1 MSNDRICV
9 LASHNAHKLAE
20 IRAILADEFD
30 KVLSLKD
37 VGIEG
42 DIDET
47 GTTFE
52 QNAYIKAKAIA
63 DLLPGYAVVADDS
76 GLCVP
81 CLGGAP
87 GVYSAR
93 YAGEVCDDHA
103 NNRLLL
109 HNLHEREKTLPR
121 DRNAYFVSAV
131 VLLFP
136 DGRYI
141 SGEGRV
147 DGTILDE
154 YRGKG
159 GFGYDPLFFSP
170 ELGKTFAEATPEEKN
185 SVSHRSR
192 ALHNMLSLLTKESK

>member
-20 IRAILADEFD
+20 IRTILADEFD

-37 VGIEG
+37 VGIEV

-81 CLGGAP
+81 CLNGEP

-154 YRGKG
+154 YRGNG
-159 GFGYDPLFFSP
+159 GFGYDPLFLCT
-170 ELGKTFAEATPEEKN
+170 ELNKTFAEATAGEKN
-185 SVSHRSR
+185 SVSHRAR
-192 ALHNMLSLLTKESK
+192 ALAALKRKLHA

>member
-37 VGIEG
+37 VGIEI

-81 CLGGAP
+81 CLNGEP

-159 GFGYDPLFFSP
+159 GFGYDPLFLCT
-170 ELGKTFAEATPEEKN
+170 ELNKTFAEATASEKN
-185 SVSHRSR
+185 SVSHRAR
-192 ALHNMLSLLTKESK
+192 ALAELKRKLHA

>member
-1 MSNDRICV
+1 MSNERICV

-37 VGIEG
+37 VGVEV

-81 CLGGAP
+81 CLNGEP

-93 YAGEVCDDHA
+93 YAGEVCDDRA
-103 NNRLLL
+103 NNSLLL
-109 HNLHEREKTLPR
+109 RNLHEREKTLPR

-136 DGRYI
+136 DGRYL

-154 YRGKG
+154 YRGNG
-159 GFGYDPLFFSP
+159 GFGYDPLFLCT
-170 ELGKTFAEATPEEKN
+170 ELNKTFAEATADEKN
-185 SVSHRSR
+185 SVSHRAR
-192 ALHNMLSLLTKESK
+192 ALAELKRKLHA

>member
-1 MSNDRICV
+1 MSNERICV

-37 VGIEG
+37 VGVEV

-47 GTTFE
+47 GATFE
-52 QNAYIKAKAIA
+52 QNAYIKAKAVA

-81 CLGGAP
+81 CLNGEP

-93 YAGEVCDDHA
+93 YAGEVCDDRA
-103 NNRLLL
+103 NNSLLL
-109 HNLHEREKTLPR
+109 NNLHEREKTLPR

-136 DGRYI
+136 GGAFV

-154 YRGKG
+154 YRGSG
-159 GFGYDPLFFSP
+159 GFGYDPLFFCT
-170 ELGKTFAEATPEEKN
+170 ELNKTFAEATADEKN
-185 SVSHRSR
+185 SVSHRAR
-192 ALHNMLSLLTKESK
+192 ALAELKRKLHA

>member
-1 MSNDRICV
+1 MSNERICV

-37 VGIEG
+37 VGIEV

-159 GFGYDPLFFSP
+159 GFGYDPLFLCA
-170 ELGKTFAEATPEEKN
+170 ELNKTFAEATAGEKN
-185 SVSHRSR
+185 SVSHRAR
-192 ALHNMLSLLTKESK
+192 ALAELKRKLHA

>member
-1 MSNDRICV
+1 MKSERVCV

-37 VGIEG
+37 IGVDV

-109 HNLHEREKTLPR
+109 SNLHEREKTLPR
-121 DRNAYFVSAV
+121 DRTAYFVSAV

-136 DGRYI
+136 DGRKVV
-141 SGEGRV
+141 GTGRV
-147 DGTILDE
+147 DGAILDE
-154 YRGKG
+154 YRGDG
-159 GFGYDPLFFSP
+159 GFGYDPLFLCT
-170 ELGKTFAEATPEEKN
+170 ELNKTFAEASPAEKN
-185 SVSHRSR
+185 SVSHRAR
-192 ALHNMLSLLTKESK
+192 ALSELKRKLHA

>member
-1 MSNDRICV
+1 MSNERICV

-37 VGIEG
+37 VGVEV

-52 QNAYIKAKAIA
+52 QNAYIKAKAIS

-81 CLGGAP
+81 CLNGEP

-154 YRGKG
+154 YRGNG
-159 GFGYDPLFFSP
+159 GFGYDPLFLCT
-170 ELGKTFAEATPEEKN
+170 ELNKTFAEATAGEKN
-185 SVSHRSR
+185 SVSHRAR
-192 ALHNMLSLLTKESK
+192 ALAALKRKLHA

>member
-1 MSNDRICV
+1 MKSERVCV

-37 VGIEG
+37 VGVDV

-109 HNLHEREKTLPR
+109 SNLHEREKTFPR
-121 DRNAYFVSAV
+121 DRTAYFVSAV

-136 DGRYI
+136 DGRKVV
-141 SGEGRV
+141 GTGRV
-147 DGTILDE
+147 DGAILDE
-154 YRGKG
+154 YRGDG
-159 GFGYDPLFFSP
+159 GFGYDPLFLCT
-170 ELGKTFAEATPEEKN
+170 ELNKTFAEASPAEKN
-185 SVSHRSR
+185 SVSHRAR
-192 ALHNMLSLLTKESK
+192 ALSELKRKLHA

>member
-1 MSNDRICV
+1 MSNERICV

-37 VGIEG
+37 VGVEV

-81 CLGGAP
+81 CLNGEP

-136 DGRYI
+136 DGRYL
-141 SGEGRV
+141 SGGGIV

-154 YRGKG
+154 YRGNG
-159 GFGYDPLFFSP
+159 GFGYDPLFLCT
-170 ELGKTFAEATPEEKN
+170 ELNKTFAEATADEKN
-185 SVSHRSR
+185 SVSHRAR
-192 ALHNMLSLLTKESK
+192 ALAELKRKLHA

>member
-1 MSNDRICV
+1 MSNERICV

-37 VGIEG
+37 VGVEV

-81 CLGGAP
+81 CLNGEP

-121 DRNAYFVSAV
+121 DRNAYFVSSV

-136 DGRYI
+136 DGRYL

-154 YRGKG
+154 YRGNG
-159 GFGYDPLFFSP
+159 GFGYDPLFLCT
-170 ELGKTFAEATPEEKN
+170 ELNKTFAEATADEKN
-185 SVSHRSR
+185 SVSHRAR
-192 ALHNMLSLLTKESK
+192 ALAELKRKLHA

>member
-37 VGIEG
+37 VGIEV

-159 GFGYDPLFFSP
+159 GFGYDPLFLCT
-170 ELGKTFAEATPEEKN
+170 ELNKTFAEATAGEKN
-185 SVSHRSR
+185 SVSHRAR
-192 ALHNMLSLLTKESK
+192 ALAELKRKLHA

>member
-1 MSNDRICV
+1 MSNERICV

-37 VGIEG
+37 VGVEV

-52 QNAYIKAKAIA
+52 QNAYIKAKAIS

-81 CLGGAP
+81 CLNGEP

-136 DGRYI
+136 DGRYL

-154 YRGKG
+154 YRGNG
-159 GFGYDPLFFSP
+159 GFGYDPLFLCT
-170 ELGKTFAEATPEEKN
+170 ELNKTFAEATADEKN
-185 SVSHRSR
+185 SVSHRAR
-192 ALHNMLSLLTKESK
+192 ALAELKRKLHA

>member
-1 MSNDRICV
+1 MSNERICV

-37 VGIEG
+37 VGVEV

-63 DLLPGYAVVADDS
+63 DLLPRYAVVADDS

-81 CLGGAP
+81 CLNGEP

-121 DRNAYFVSAV
+121 DRAAYFVSAV

-136 DGRYI
+136 DGRYL

-154 YRGKG
+154 YRGNG
-159 GFGYDPLFFSP
+159 GFGYDPLFLCT
-170 ELGKTFAEATPEEKN
+170 ELNKTFAEATADEKN
-185 SVSHRSR
+185 SVSHRAR
-192 ALHNMLSLLTKESK
+192 ALAELKRKLHA

>member
-37 VGIEG
+37 VGIEV

-93 YAGEVCDDHA
+93 YAGEICDDHA

-154 YRGKG
+154 YRGNG
-159 GFGYDPLFFSP
+159 GFGYDPLFLCT
-170 ELGKTFAEATPEEKN
+170 ELNKTFAEATAGEKN
-185 SVSHRSR
+185 SVSHRAR
-192 ALHNMLSLLTKESK
+192 ALAALKRKLHA

>member
-1 MSNDRICV
+1 MSNERICV

-37 VGIEG
+37 VGVEV

-81 CLGGAP
+81 CLNGEP

-154 YRGKG
+154 YRGNG
-159 GFGYDPLFFSP
+159 GFGYDPLFLCT
-170 ELGKTFAEATPEEKN
+170 ELNKTFAEATAGEKN
-185 SVSHRSR
+185 SVSHRAR
-192 ALHNMLSLLTKESK
+192 ALAALKRKLHA

>member
-1 MSNDRICV
+1 MSNERICV

-37 VGIEG
+37 VGVEV

-81 CLGGAP
+81 CLNGEP

-154 YRGKG
+154 YRGNG
-159 GFGYDPLFFSP
+159 GFGYDPLFLCT
-170 ELGKTFAEATPEEKN
+170 ELNKTFAEATADEKN
-185 SVSHRSR
+185 SVSHRAR
-192 ALHNMLSLLTKESK
+192 ALAELKRKLHA

>member
-1 MSNDRICV
+1 MSNERICV

-37 VGIEG
+37 VGIEI

-47 GTTFE
+47 GT
-52 QNAYIKAKAIA
+52 
-63 DLLPGYAVVADDS
+63 ADDS

-81 CLGGAP
+81 CLNGEP

-159 GFGYDPLFFSP
+159 GFGYDPLFLCT
-170 ELGKTFAEATPEEKN
+170 ELNKTFAEATASEKN
-185 SVSHRSR
+185 SVSHRAR
-192 ALHNMLSLLTKESK
+192 ALAELKRKLHA

>member
-1 MSNDRICV
+1 MSNERICV

-37 VGIEG
+37 VGIEV

-81 CLGGAP
+81 CLNGEP

-154 YRGKG
+154 YRGNG
-159 GFGYDPLFFSP
+159 GFGYDPLFLCT
-170 ELGKTFAEATPEEKN
+170 ELNKTFAEATADEKN
-185 SVSHRSR
+185 SVSHRAR
-192 ALHNMLSLLTKESK
+192 ALAALKRKLHA

>member
-1 MSNDRICV
+1 MSNERICV

-37 VGIEG
+37 VGVEV

-81 CLGGAP
+81 CLNGEP

-93 YAGEVCDDHA
+93 YAGEVCDDRA
-103 NNRLLL
+103 NNSLLL
-109 HNLHEREKTLPR
+109 RNLHEREKTLPR

-136 DGRYI
+136 DGRYL

-154 YRGKG
+154 YRGNG
-159 GFGYDPLFFSP
+159 GFGYDPLFLCT
-170 ELGKTFAEATPEEKN
+170 ELNKTFAEATADEKN
-185 SVSHRSR
+185 SVSHRAR
-192 ALHNMLSLLTKESK
+192 ALAELKHKLHA

>member
-1 MSNDRICV
+1 MSNERICV

-37 VGIEG
+37 VGIEV

-81 CLGGAP
+81 CLNGEP

-154 YRGKG
+154 YRGNG
-159 GFGYDPLFFSP
+159 GFGYDPLFLCT
-170 ELGKTFAEATPEEKN
+170 ELNKTFAEATADEKN
-185 SVSHRSR
+185 SVSHRAR
-192 ALHNMLSLLTKESK
+192 ALAELKRKLHA

>member
-1 MSNDRICV
+1 MSNERICV

-37 VGIEG
+37 VGIEI

-81 CLGGAP
+81 CLNGEP

-154 YRGKG
+154 YRGNG
-159 GFGYDPLFFSP
+159 GFGYDPLFLCT
-170 ELGKTFAEATPEEKN
+170 ELNKTFAEATAGEKN
-185 SVSHRSR
+185 SVSHRAR
-192 ALHNMLSLLTKESK
+192 ALAALKRKLHA

>member
-1 MSNDRICV
+1 MSNERICV

-37 VGIEG
+37 VGIEV

-81 CLGGAP
+81 CLNGEP

-159 GFGYDPLFFSP
+159 GFGYDPLFLCT
-170 ELGKTFAEATPEEKN
+170 ELNKTFAEATAGEKN
-185 SVSHRSR
+185 SVSHRAR
-192 ALHNMLSLLTKESK
+192 ALAELKRKLHA

>member
-1 MSNDRICV
+1 MSNERICV

-37 VGIEG
+37 VGIEV

-63 DLLPGYAVVADDS
+63 DLLPSYAVVADDS

-159 GFGYDPLFFSP
+159 GFGYDPLFLCT
-170 ELGKTFAEATPEEKN
+170 ELNKTFAEATAGEKN
-185 SVSHRSR
+185 SVSHRAR
-192 ALHNMLSLLTKESK
+192 ALAALKRKLHA

>member
-1 MSNDRICV
+1 MSNERICV

-37 VGIEG
+37 VGVEV

-81 CLGGAP
+81 CLNGEP

-154 YRGKG
+154 YRGNG
-159 GFGYDPLFFSP
+159 GFGYDPLFLCT
-170 ELGKTFAEATPEEKN
+170 ELNKTFAEATAGEKN
-185 SVSHRSR
+185 SVSHRAR
-192 ALHNMLSLLTKESK
+192 ALAELKRKLHA

>member
-37 VGIEG
+37 VGIEV

-109 HNLHEREKTLPR
+109 HNLHEREKTLPL

-159 GFGYDPLFFSP
+159 GFGYDPLFLCT
-170 ELGKTFAEATPEEKN
+170 ELNKTFAEATASEKN
-185 SVSHRSR
+185 SVSHRAR
-192 ALHNMLSLLTKESK
+192 ALAALKRKLHA

>member
-1 MSNDRICV
+1 MSNERICV

-37 VGIEG
+37 VGIEV

-154 YRGKG
+154 YRGNG
-159 GFGYDPLFFSP
+159 GFGYDPLFLCT
-170 ELGKTFAEATPEEKN
+170 ELNKTFAEATAGEKN
-185 SVSHRSR
+185 SVSHRAR
-192 ALHNMLSLLTKESK
+192 ALAALKRKLHA

>member
-1 MSNDRICV
+1 MSNERICV

-37 VGIEG
+37 VGIEV

-81 CLGGAP
+81 CLNGEP

-93 YAGEVCDDHA
+93 YAGEICDDHA

-154 YRGKG
+154 YRGNG
-159 GFGYDPLFFSP
+159 GFGYDPLFLCT
-170 ELGKTFAEATPEEKN
+170 ELNKTFAEATAGEKN
-185 SVSHRSR
+185 SVSHRAR
-192 ALHNMLSLLTKESK
+192 ALAELKRKLHA

>member
-1 MSNDRICV
+1 MSNERICV

-37 VGIEG
+37 VGVEV

-76 GLCVP
+76 GLCVS
-81 CLGGAP
+81 CLNGEP

-154 YRGKG
+154 YRGNG
-159 GFGYDPLFFSP
+159 GFGYDPLFLCT
-170 ELGKTFAEATPEEKN
+170 ELNKTFAEATADEKN
-185 SVSHRSR
+185 SVSHRAR
-192 ALHNMLSLLTKESK
+192 ALAALKRKLHA

>member
-1 MSNDRICV
+1 MSNERICV

-37 VGIEG
+37 VGIEV

-159 GFGYDPLFFSP
+159 GFGYDPLFLCT
-170 ELGKTFAEATPEEKN
+170 ELNKTFAEATAGEKN
-185 SVSHRSR
+185 SVSHRAR
-192 ALHNMLSLLTKESK
+192 ALAALKRKLHA

>member
-1 MSNDRICV
+1 MSNERICV

-37 VGIEG
+37 VGVEV

-81 CLGGAP
+81 CLNGEP

-93 YAGEVCDDHA
+93 YAGEVCDEPTTDCCC
-103 NNRLLL
+103 
-109 HNLHEREKTLPR
+109 TI
-121 DRNAYFVSAV
+121 FTSAKRHYRAI
-131 VLLFP
+131 
-136 DGRYI
+136 GRRI
-141 SGEGRV
+141 SSARSYCSSPTEG
-147 DGTILDE
+147 I
-154 YRGKG
+154 
-159 GFGYDPLFFSP
+159 
-170 ELGKTFAEATPEEKN
+170 
-185 SVSHRSR
+185 SR
-192 ALHNMLSLLTKESK
+192 AKAG

>member
-37 VGIEG
+37 VGIEV

-154 YRGKG
+154 YRGNG
-159 GFGYDPLFFSP
+159 GFGYDPLFLCT
-170 ELGKTFAEATPEEKN
+170 ELNKTFAEATAGEKN
-185 SVSHRSR
+185 SVSHRAR
-192 ALHNMLSLLTKESK
+192 ALAALKRKLHA

>member
-1 MSNDRICV
+1 MSNERICV

-37 VGIEG
+37 VGVEV

-52 QNAYIKAKAIA
+52 QNAYIKAKAIS

-81 CLGGAP
+81 CLNGEP

-159 GFGYDPLFFSP
+159 GFGYDPLFLCT
-170 ELGKTFAEATPEEKN
+170 ELNKTFAEATAGEKN
-185 SVSHRSR
+185 SVSHRAR
-192 ALHNMLSLLTKESK
+192 ALAALKRKLHA

>member
-1 MSNDRICV
+1 MKSERVCV

-37 VGIEG
+37 VGVDV

-109 HNLHEREKTLPR
+109 SNLHEREKTLPR
-121 DRNAYFVSAV
+121 DRTAYFVSAV

-136 DGRYI
+136 DGRKVV
-141 SGEGRV
+141 GTGRV
-147 DGTILDE
+147 DGAILDE
-154 YRGKG
+154 YRGDG
-159 GFGYDPLFFSP
+159 GFGYDPLFLCT
-170 ELGKTFAEATPEEKN
+170 ELNKTFAEASPAEKN
-185 SVSHRSR
+185 SVSHRAR
-192 ALHNMLSLLTKESK
+192 ALSELKRKLHA

>member
-1 MSNDRICV
+1 MSNERICV

-37 VGIEG
+37 VGIEV

-93 YAGEVCDDHA
+93 YAGEICDDHA

-154 YRGKG
+154 YRGNG
-159 GFGYDPLFFSP
+159 GFGYDPLFLCT
-170 ELGKTFAEATPEEKN
+170 ELNKTFAEATAGEKN
-185 SVSHRSR
+185 SVSHRAR
-192 ALHNMLSLLTKESK
+192 ALAALKRKLHA

>member
-1 MSNDRICV
+1 MSNERICV

-37 VGIEG
+37 VGIEI

-76 GLCVP
+76 GLCIP
-81 CLGGAP
+81 CLNGEP

-159 GFGYDPLFFSP
+159 GFGYDPLFLCT
-170 ELGKTFAEATPEEKN
+170 ELNKTFAEATADEKN
-185 SVSHRSR
+185 SVSHRAR
-192 ALHNMLSLLTKESK
+192 ALAELKRKLHA

>member
-1 MSNDRICV
+1 MSNERICV

-37 VGIEG
+37 VGVEV

-81 CLGGAP
+81 CLNGEP

-121 DRNAYFVSAV
+121 DRTAYFVSAV

-136 DGRYI
+136 DGRYL

-154 YRGKG
+154 YRGNG
-159 GFGYDPLFFSP
+159 GFGYDPLFLCT
-170 ELGKTFAEATPEEKN
+170 ELNKTFAEATADEKN
-185 SVSHRSR
+185 SVSHRAR
-192 ALHNMLSLLTKESK
+192 ALAELKRKLHA

>member
-1 MSNDRICV
+1 MSNERICV

-37 VGIEG
+37 VGVEV

-81 CLGGAP
+81 CLNGEP

-136 DGRYI
+136 DGRYL
-141 SGEGRV
+141 SVEGRV

-154 YRGKG
+154 YRGNG
-159 GFGYDPLFFSP
+159 GFGYDPLFLCT
-170 ELGKTFAEATPEEKN
+170 ELNKTFAEATADEKN
-185 SVSHRSR
+185 SVSHRAR
-192 ALHNMLSLLTKESK
+192 ALAELKRKLHA

>member
-1 MSNDRICV
+1 MSNERICV

-37 VGIEG
+37 IGIEV

-81 CLGGAP
+81 CLDGAP

-154 YRGKG
+154 YRGNG
-159 GFGYDPLFFSP
+159 GFGYDPLFLCT
-170 ELGKTFAEATPEEKN
+170 ELNKTFAEATAGEKN
-185 SVSHRSR
+185 SVSHRAR
-192 ALHNMLSLLTKESK
+192 ALAELKRKLHA

>member
-37 VGIEG
+37 VGIEV

-81 CLGGAP
+81 CLNGEP

-154 YRGKG
+154 YRGNG
-159 GFGYDPLFFSP
+159 GFGYDPLFLCT
-170 ELGKTFAEATPEEKN
+170 ELNKTFAEATANEKN
-185 SVSHRSR
+185 SVSHRAR
-192 ALHNMLSLLTKESK
+192 ALAALKRKLHA